1 MYLATQVMSEK
12 DKARLQKIFTTI
24 DKNGDGKLSREEL
37 IDGFTSFGEPHAK
50 AVKKVNDILANLDT
64 DRNGY
69 IEYSEFLMALMD
81 KKQMLSKANLIQA
94 FRAFDQNG
102 DGYIVA
108 SEIKTL
114 LGIGQEY
121 SEETWAEIISEID
134 KNKDGKISFSEFEAM
149 MRKFLQ

>member
-12 DKARLQKIFTTI
+12 DKERLQKIFTTI

-50 AVKKVNDILANLDT
+50 AVNKVNDILANLDT
-64 DRNGY
+64 DKNGY

-81 KKQMLSKANLIQA
+81 KKQMLSKTNLVQA
-94 FRAFDQNG
+94 FNAFDQNG

-108 SEIKTL
+108 SEIKSL

-121 SEETWAEIISEID
+121 SEEAWAEIVSEID